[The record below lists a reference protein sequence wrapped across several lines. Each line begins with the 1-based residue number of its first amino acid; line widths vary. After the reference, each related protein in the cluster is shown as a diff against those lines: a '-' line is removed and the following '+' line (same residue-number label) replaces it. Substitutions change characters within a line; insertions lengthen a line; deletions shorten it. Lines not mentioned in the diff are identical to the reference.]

1 MKKMPLFLGA
11 AAAVLTLASCEKE
24 LEQATSSPKA
34 SAASTLAKPDLLTS
48 GNWHQTG
55 LTMSTAVEG
64 SDQKATSDLFSHAK
78 PSMLVTS
85 ATYSA
90 GGTYTLMRGARPGAQ
105 LAEPASGKWQ
115 LSTAADSLTVTQA
128 DNVRHLAVDELTAT
142 SLRLTYTE
150 AAANGK
156 GATYTSVFSH

>member
-24 LEQATSSPKA
+24 LEQATSSPQA

-55 LTMSTAVEG
+55 LTMSEAVEG
-64 SDQKATSDLFSHAK
+64 SEQKATSDLFSHAK

-85 ATYSA
+85 ATYSPS
-90 GGTYTLMRGARPGAQ
+90 GTYTLLRGARPGAQ
-105 LAEPASGKWQ
+105 LAEPTVGKWQ
-115 LSTAADSLTVTQA
+115 LNATADSLLITQA
-128 DNVRHLAVDELTAT
+128 DHTRRLAVDELTAT
-142 SLRLTYTE
+142 TLRLTYTE

>member
-1 MKKMPLFLGA
+1 MPLFLGA

-24 LEQATSSPKA
+24 LEQVSSSPQS

-64 SDQKATSDLFSHAK
+64 SEQKTSSDLFSHAK

-85 ATYSA
+85 ATYSS
-90 GGTYTLMRGARPGAQ
+90 GGTYTLLRGARPGAE
-105 LAEPASGKWQ
+105 LAEPSSGKWQ
-115 LSTAADSLTVTQA
+115 LNAAADSLTVTQA
-128 DNVRHLAVDELTAT
+128 DHTRHLAVDELTAT
-142 SLRLTYTE
+142 TLRLTYTE
-150 AAANGK
+150 AAANGT